1 MIKDT
6 RLYDRLKITP
16 SATENQIKKAYN
28 KMSIKWHPDKH
39 INMTEGEKEKATK
52 KFQKI
57 SQAKEILLDA
67 KKREKYNRIGMDILK
82 SKTVKLLN

>member
-1 MIKDT
+1 
-6 RLYDRLKITP
+6 
-16 SATENQIKKAYN
+16 
-28 KMSIKWHPDKH
+28 MSK
-39 INMTEGEKEKATK
+39 EEKEKATK

-57 SQAKEILLDA
+57 SQAKEILLDD

>member
-16 SATENQIKKAYN
+16 SATEDQIKKAYN

-39 INMTEGEKEKATK
+39 INMSKEEKEKATK

-57 SQAKEILLDA
+57 SQAKEILLDD